1 LLEVV
6 LGVVEG
12 RPGGKGKKGNP
23 DEEWEFVKEFAAI
36 ERAWFKPGLRRLF
49 E

>member
-1 LLEVV
+1 VV

-12 RPGGKGKKGNP
+12 RPGEKGKKGNPDP
-23 DEEWEFVKEFAAI
+23 DEEWEFVKEVAAI

>member
-1 LLEVV
+1 LIEVV
-6 LGVVEG
+6 LEVARGK
-12 RPGGKGKKGNP
+12 PGEKGNPDP
-23 DEEWEFVKEFAAI
+23 DEEWEFVKEVAAI